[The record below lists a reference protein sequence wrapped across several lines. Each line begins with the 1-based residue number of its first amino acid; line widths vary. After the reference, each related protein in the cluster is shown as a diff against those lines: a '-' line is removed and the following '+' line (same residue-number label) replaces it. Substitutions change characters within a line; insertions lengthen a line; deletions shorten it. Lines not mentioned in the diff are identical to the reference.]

1 MPRIRWFG
9 HRYVGPLFDVDS
21 PAGSSPAP
29 APTDPPAPVD
39 PPAAPPA
46 PVDPPADPP
55 ADESDPEPEPS
66 LTLDEVKAELD
77 RTRDESA
84 RRRLTI
90 KSLKAEIETLKQ
102 TQAQPAPVDPA
113 AEATARAEALAHEVA
128 RMKAAGS
135 AGVPLTAFEAA
146 QQLLVASDAAGLTA
160 AWQALTAAM
169 PVAQSITPPPITPGS
184 APKAEGLA
192 GALQAHFSGK

>member
-9 HRYVGPLFDVDS
+9 NRYIGPLFDVDS

-55 ADESDPEPEPS
+55 ADEDDDADPS
-66 LTLDEVKAELD
+66 LEEFARDHKRWLSKQGALRVKA
-77 RTRDESA
+77 
-84 RRRLTI
+84 
-90 KSLKAEIETLKQ
+90 KALEAEVATLK
-102 TQAQPAPVDPA
+102 TPAPPVPPAPADPA
-113 AEATARAEALAHEVA
+113 AEATARAASLEAENA
-128 RMKAAGS
+128 RLRAAGS

-146 QQLLVASDAAGLTA
+146 QQLLAATDAAGLTA
-160 AWQALTAAM
+160 AWQALTAAI
-169 PVAQSITPPPITPGS
+169 PAAAPITPPPITPGS
-184 APKAEGLA
+184 PPKAEGLA
-192 GALQAHFSGK
+192 GALAAHFNSK